1 MAEVLSSN
9 QRFPFQYINS
19 VGTWGNLKD
28 FNLATRNGWY
38 NVSGTTTEG
47 SAAAPSNSP
56 SKGGYGIMLVLSQGN
71 HACQIFFGVYNDS
84 SILARTYTDNSWSDW
99 RTISYA

>member
-1 MAEVLSSN
+1 MAEVLSLS
-9 QRFPFQYINS
+9 QRFPFQYINT

-38 NVSGTTTEG
+38 NVSGTTAEG
-47 SAAAPSNSP
+47 STAAPSNSP
-56 SKGGYGIMLVLSQGN
+56 SKGGYGIMFVLNENN
-71 HACQIFFGVYNDS
+71 HAFQIFFGVYNNS
-84 SILARTYTDNSWSDW
+84 PILTRAYTDGAWSDW

>member
-38 NVSGTTTEG
+38 NVSGTTAEG
-47 SAAAPSNSP
+47 STAAPSNSP
-56 SKGGYGIMLVLSQGN
+56 SKGGYGIMFVLSENN
-71 HACQIFFGVYNDS
+71 HAFQIFFGVYNDS
-84 SILARTYTDNSWSDW
+84 PILARVYTDNSWSAW